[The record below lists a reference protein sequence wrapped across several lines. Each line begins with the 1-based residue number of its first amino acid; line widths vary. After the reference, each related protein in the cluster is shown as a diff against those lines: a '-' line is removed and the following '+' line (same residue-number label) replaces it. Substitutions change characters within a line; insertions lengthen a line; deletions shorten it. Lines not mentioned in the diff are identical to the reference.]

1 MMNPTA
7 TAPTYLPKAHTT
19 VDVYT
24 AKGDNEQ
31 QEQEWSRYGE
41 IIAAVCCLFL
51 FLLVV
56 ASIAYPFSYY
66 DDNRR
71 DRWWCESC
79 RGSTCTGCGWK

>member
-1 MMNPTA
+1 MMNIAPPA
-7 TAPTYLPKAHTT
+7 TAPPHPKAHIMEIYPT
-19 VDVYT
+19 
-24 AKGDNEQ
+24 KSDNEQ
-31 QEQEWSRYGE
+31 QEQEWSRYSE